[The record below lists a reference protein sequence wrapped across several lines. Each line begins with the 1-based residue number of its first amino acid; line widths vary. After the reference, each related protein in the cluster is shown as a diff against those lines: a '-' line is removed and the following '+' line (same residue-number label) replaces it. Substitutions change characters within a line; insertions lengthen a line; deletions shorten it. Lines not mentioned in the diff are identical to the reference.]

1 MAIGFARVEFVKR
14 SAGKNACAKAAYN
27 SRSEVEFEGSDHAD
41 PKTYDWSEKTQT
53 THHDVLLPCYVD
65 AKFKDQEVL
74 WNAVEKKEVKSNA
87 QVAMEVVLALPDDKV
102 VTVEDK
108 IQLTRSFVQ
117 EHFVNKGLAA
127 QIDIHAP
134 EPLLII
140 TRDNQELGLK
150 KGMRG
155 HITSQSNDKI
165 LIELDSGAQISL
177 NPKEFTGFIVK
188 EHNWHAHVLL
198 TTRRFKENGLE
209 FEDGK
214 ARDMVPRINKGRVVA
229 GPDWG
234 KLWAEHQNHF
244 FQEKGLD
251 LRVDTNGIVPQ
262 EHLGPYRMRGR
273 AFSMFEEHHDRLEA
287 NQVESKDPEKILEAI
302 TAQKSIFTKEDVG
315 CFLSKHISA
324 DTVDEVL
331 KGFWQQ
337 PKLVQLADIRTG
349 ALVSKFTSKK
359 VIEEEQQI
367 LRLSD
372 RIHEKESF
380 NISSKVINLSSK
392 GLNKEQQQ
400 AFQGIVKGQR
410 LSLIQGYAGTGKSH
424 LLKALQTAYEE
435 TGYRVRALGPD
446 NTTAEVLRE
455 KGLPHTE
462 NVFRFLFGL
471 HNDRRKILN
480 GKEVW
485 ILDEA
490 GKLGNRPLLE
500 FLREAEKRDVQV
512 ILSGDAAQMPPVER
526 GGMFKAFCEQYGS
539 QVLEDIQRQKEV
551 RHRDIARNLAT
562 GDFGSA
568 LDQLSS
574 VHGVRWSGNKR
585 EAMEELILRWAKDT
599 RAFPQAS
606 ALIIAHS
613 NAEVK
618 VLNEM
623 VRLIR
628 KQRGELAEKEFQC
641 STSQGNIYVSVGDRL
656 EFRSN
661 NKDLGLTNGLSGT
674 LIEAEPD
681 RFVVA
686 VHSEA
691 KKRQTVVF
699 NPQEYHA
706 FQLGYASTFY
716 RSQGRTIDRAYVL
729 HSPMMNKE
737 MFYVGL
743 TRHVKDVNYFVS
755 KEEVYCLADLK
766 RMALKS
772 SSKSLTVDYTT
783 LQEINAQK
791 ESQERIKQI
800 QSLKES
806 ESILSK
812 VKGYGLE
819 TWDLVVN
826 KAGDVKDRI
835 QDRFPNQAFYN
846 PSIPDLKEKSFPVI
860 EIVNAALAQDL
871 KQEKE
876 PGFAPMETSSL
887 SSRQEQANDFTPSL
901 LLFDKFNPEQKTYAK
916 DYFIN
921 VHKAATLKDIV
932 DAETEGTARDIRF
945 ATHFRAWQEACGD
958 RNKSAYEFL
967 QRIPA
972 KELGGVLEPKA
983 IAILEEQAGRY
994 EFFLAKKEGAKQQL
1008 DEQLKTHIEPLLYR
1022 LYPEGPASRDRTSFR
1037 FGSKGSLSV
1046 AHSGTKAG
1054 QFYDFEQ
1061 KEGGGLMKLIQRELG
1076 LGKVEARAWAQDF
1089 LGVASDI
1096 SIPKTFKRPSQELKS
1111 EDAWVSLRPD
1121 PSVPAP
1127 KLEELKGKKLGFYF
1141 NEVTRHAY
1149 KDENGQ
1155 LLYYVLRLQDKNDSS
1170 RKITPPLSYGY
1181 WKSKPE
1187 KIGWELKGYQDDKRS
1202 LYNLHLLKDN
1212 PNFTVLIVEGEKTA
1226 DQALQKLTGE
1236 TYICMTWPGGAGSV
1250 QKADWTPLQGRKV
1263 LIWPDNDKVGYKAAS
1278 DICTELRKLGVQSM
1292 KVVDSESLKQHF
1304 PEKWDLAD
1312 PMPMGVSDN
1321 VPERLLATAL
1331 EKSIDTDKVMHR
1343 LSLDPNDPVLKARL
1357 TEILWRV
1364 DERMRPGLED
1374 KHGIQ
1379 YWKVHEEIV
1388 KEAARIFSDQ
1398 DKRVEE
1404 IKEKF
1409 GIGGVALERL
1419 NYQMAICEAEHGRKP
1434 RTSEI
1439 NTLKLVIKE
1448 HGYVQT
1454 PKIEEKGVSEIAVDK
1469 MLRDMCSRALQGVSV
1484 DKIASSKSEKA
1495 LTQKI
1500 NEVQQ
1505 QIRQDLVIQSDQR
1518 KALGKETG
1526 NSLRI

>member
-27 SRSEVEFEGSDHAD
+27 SRSEVEFQGSDHAD
-41 PKTYDWSEKTQT
+41 PKIYDWSEKTKPA
-53 THHDVLLPCYVD
+53 HHDVLLPDHVD
-65 AKFKDQEVL
+65 AKFKDLEVL
-74 WNAVEKKEVKSNA
+74 WNAVEKKEIKSNA

-108 IQLTRSFVQ
+108 IQLTRGFVQ
-117 EHFVNKGLAA
+117 QHFVDKGLGA

-155 HITSQSNDKI
+155 DIISRSEDNI

-234 KLWAEHQNHF
+234 KLWAEHQNQF

-273 AFSMFEEHHDRLEA
+273 AFDMFEEHHYRLEA
-287 NQVESKDPEKILEAI
+287 NRVESKDPEKILEAI

-315 CFLSKHISA
+315 RFLSKHISA
-324 DTVDEVL
+324 EAVDGVL

-337 PKLVQLADIRTG
+337 PELVQLADKRTG
-349 ALVSKFTSKK
+349 ELVSRFTSKK

-372 RIHEKESF
+372 RIYEKKSF
-380 NISSKVINLSSK
+380 NISSKVVNLSSK
-392 GLNKEQQQ
+392 GLNKEQLQ
-400 AFQGIVKGQR
+400 AFQGIVEGQR

-512 ILSGDAAQMPPVER
+512 ILSGDTAQMPPVER

-539 QVLEDIQRQKEV
+539 QVLEDIQRQKKV
-551 RHRDIARNLAT
+551 KHRDIARNLAT

-568 LDQLSS
+568 LDKLSS

-599 RAFPQAS
+599 RSFPQAS

-628 KQRGELAEKEFQC
+628 KQRGELADKEFQC

-661 NKDLGLTNGLSGT
+661 NKTLGLTNGLSGT

-686 VHSEA
+686 VRSED
-691 KKRQTVVF
+691 KKRQIVAF

-766 RMALKS
+766 RMAFKS

-783 LQEINAQK
+783 LQDINAQK
-791 ESQERIKQI
+791 ESQERSKQI
-800 QSLKES
+800 QSLKKS

-846 PSIPDLKEKSFPVI
+846 PSIPDLKEKTFPVV
-860 EIVNAALAQDL
+860 EVVNAALAQDL

-876 PGFAPMETSSL
+876 PSLAPMETSSL
-887 SSRQEQANDFTPSL
+887 SSRKEQAPDFTQSL
-901 LLFDKFNPEQKTYAK
+901 RLFDKFNPEQKACAK
-916 DYFIN
+916 DYFTT
-921 VHKAATLKDIV
+921 VHKAAALKYIV
-932 DAETEGTARDIRF
+932 DAETEGTTRDIRF

-967 QRIPA
+967 QRIPSR
-972 KELGGVLEPKA
+972 ELVGVLDNKA

-994 EFFLAKKEGAKQQL
+994 GFFLAKKEGAKQQL
-1008 DEQLKTHIEPLLYR
+1008 DEQLKAHIEPLLYR

-1089 LGVASDI
+1089 LGIASDI
-1096 SIPKTFKRPSQELKS
+1096 SIPKTFMRPSHEHKA
-1111 EDAWVSLRPD
+1111 EDTWVSLRPD

-1149 KDENGQ
+1149 KNENGQ
-1155 LLYYVLRLQDKNDSS
+1155 LLYYVLRLQDKNDST

-1181 WKSKPE
+1181 WKSQSE
-1187 KIGWELKGYQDDKRS
+1187 KIGWELKGFQDDKRS

-1212 PNFTVLIVEGEKTA
+1212 PHSTILVVEGEKTA
-1226 DQALQKLTGE
+1226 DQALQKLRGE
-1236 TYICMTWPGGAGSV
+1236 SYICMTWPGGAGSV

-1263 LIWPDNDKVGYKAAS
+1263 LIWPDNDQAGYDAA
-1278 DICTELRKLGVQSM
+1278 DRTCHELRKVGV
-1292 KVVDSESLKQHF
+1292 ESIQLIDKEELKRHF

-1312 PMPMGVSDN
+1312 PLPTEVSEHLPQKLIASALQKGID
-1321 VPERLLATAL
+1321 PEQVL
-1331 EKSIDTDKVMHR
+1331 HR
-1343 LSLDPNDPVLKARL
+1343 LSLDTKDPIQKARAN
-1357 TEILWRV
+1357 EILWRV
-1364 DERMRPGLED
+1364 DERLRPGLDE
-1374 KHGIQ
+1374 KYGVQ
-1379 YWKVHEEIV
+1379 FWKTNEEIL
-1388 KEAARIFSDQ
+1388 KETSRILLDQ
-1398 DKRVEE
+1398 DKRRDELKDKFEVSGAVL
-1404 IKEKF
+1404 EK
-1409 GIGGVALERL
+1409 L
-1419 NYQMAICEAEHGRKP
+1419 NYQISIGEAQQGRKLRMDEINAIKEVIQEHGHV
-1434 RTSEI
+1434 
-1439 NTLKLVIKE
+1439 LV
-1448 HGYVQT
+1448 
-1454 PKIEEKGVSEIAVDK
+1454 PKTCEKGMADFAIDK
-1469 MLRDMCSRALQGVSV
+1469 TLTLACDRALNG
-1484 DKIASSKSEKA
+1484 
-1495 LTQKI
+1495 
-1500 NEVQQ
+1500 
-1505 QIRQDLVIQSDQR
+1505 QR
-1518 KALGKETG
+1518 RNRLNITGKETATTIQQIQRHVEQENIIQATQKKDLG
-1526 NSLRI
+1526 RETQNSIKI